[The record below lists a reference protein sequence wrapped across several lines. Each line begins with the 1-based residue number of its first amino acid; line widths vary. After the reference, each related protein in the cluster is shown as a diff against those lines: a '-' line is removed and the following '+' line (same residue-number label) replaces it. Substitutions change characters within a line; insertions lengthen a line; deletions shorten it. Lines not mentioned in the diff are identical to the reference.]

1 MIAAARACDWREG
14 SRGLPQFVASDGH
27 RLAYRDEGDG
37 RPLLFLHGLT
47 ASSALFA
54 PQAAAF
60 SASHRVIRLD
70 LRGHGASAPDADA
83 TIARS
88 AEDVRELVLALGLRD
103 VIGVGWSLGA
113 MLLWSLLTGDIA
125 DRFAGGIAIDMSPRV
140 GNDDGWSLGLTDM
153 SMREGEAGESWADRS
168 KRIAGLIVANG
179 MAEARTTLI
188 DKMALVMSDSDP
200 ATVAALGTSMM
211 EQDYRDV
218 LPRITAPMLAVH
230 GGLSRYYPAA
240 TAAWVADRLPHGRQ
254 VTFARSGHTPHLEEA
269 EAFNRLLAD
278 FIASSPAI
286 PPTTTEDASRN
297 EPATPHSGR

>member
-1 MIAAARACDWREG
+1 M
-14 SRGLPQFVASDGH
+14 PQFVASDGH
-27 RLAYRDEGDG
+27 SLAYRDEGAG

-60 SASHRVIRLD
+60 ATSHRVIRLD
-70 LRGHGASAPDADA
+70 LRGHGASGADPDAD
-83 TIARS
+83 IARVTD
-88 AEDVRELVLALGLRD
+88 DVRELIEALDLND
-103 VIGVGWSLGA
+103 IIGVGWSLGA
-113 MLLWSLLTGDIA
+113 MLLWGLLDSPA
-125 DRFAGGIAIDMSPRV
+125 AARFAGAVAIDMSPKV
-140 GNDDGWSLGLTDM
+140 GNEPGWSLGLVDM
-153 SMREGEAGESWADRS
+153 SMREGEPGESWSDRS

-179 MAEARTTLI
+179 MADARTTLI

-211 EQDYRDV
+211 EQDFRDV
-218 LPRITAPMLAVH
+218 LPRITVPMLVVH

-278 FIASSPAI
+278 FAATT
-286 PPTTTEDASRN
+286 PTTNDASRS
-297 EPATPHSGR
+297 EPATPHPGR